1 MAQRA
6 QGGGDGQ
13 IGDQIGTIL
22 TDPVPSDGSSG
33 DGSSGGDGG
42 AVDFSKVEGSL
53 ASAAPA
59 VEPPVAADN
68 QVDASVE
75 PEKAYETAYGFLLQQ
90 DYDSAERAFTSFL
103 GQFPADKL
111 AGNAQYWLGE
121 THYVR
126 GQYGPA
132 AQAFLKGYSGFK
144 KGPKAPDSL
153 LKLAMSLSRLGQKE
167 QSCASFTEL
176 EFELPGAVGSV
187 EEAGDGRARA
197 SRLRSRWMM
206 ASTLD
211 DFAADE
217 LAGLFKSFVPHQR
230 IGLAISGGPDSV
242 ALLLLARCW
251 QSLQP
256 PPQPFLQVLTVDHRL
271 RPASADEA
279 GAVVALAGRLGL
291 AAEILPWNGEKPL
304 SGIQAAARAARYR
317 LLAGAARCLELAAI
331 ATAHTRDDQA
341 ETLLMRLSRGSGI
354 DGLAAMAAV
363 GSIDGLIVLRPLLDV
378 DKSRLVAAL
387 DAAVVPYARDPSNDD
402 TAFERVR
409 WRQAWPTLSA
419 LGISSDR
426 LALSARRIGRAR
438 LALDQ
443 WTDRAVGKLGA
454 LWPEGWAQLGTDDLL
469 ELPEEIIIRVLQRLI
484 GAVGGDP
491 EGPGLSQLETIA
503 GQLREVG
510 GGGAA
515 YTRTLARC
523 IIRVRRYH
531 LDILREVGRETLPAI
546 DWDGGSPA
554 AVGPSIR
561 IGARD
566 RPDNSW

>member
-1 MAQRA
+1 MFDASIRGLQRLNA
-6 QGGGDGQ
+6 LGYG
-13 IGDQIGTIL
+13 L
-22 TDPVPSDGSSG
+22 DGSG
-33 DGSSGGDGG
+33 
-42 AVDFSKVEGSL
+42 
-53 ASAAPA
+53 
-59 VEPPVAADN
+59 
-68 QVDASVE
+68 
-75 PEKAYETAYGFLLQQ
+75 
-90 DYDSAERAFTSFL
+90 
-103 GQFPADKL
+103 
-111 AGNAQYWLGE
+111 
-121 THYVR
+121 VR
-126 GQYGPA
+126 
-132 AQAFLKGYSGFK
+132 
-144 KGPKAPDSL
+144 
-153 LKLAMSLSRLGQKE
+153 
-167 QSCASFTEL
+167 
-176 EFELPGAVGSV
+176 VGV
-187 EEAGDGRARA
+187 
-197 SRLRSRWMM
+197 
-206 ASTLD
+206 
-211 DFAADE
+211 
-217 LAGLFKSFVPHQR
+217 
-230 IGLAISGGPDSV
+230 ISD
-242 ALLLLARCW
+242 
-251 QSLQP
+251 
-256 PPQPFLQVLTVDHRL
+256 
-271 RPASADEA
+271 
-279 GAVVALAGRLGL
+279 
-291 AAEILPWNGEKPL
+291 
-304 SGIQAAARAARYR
+304 
-317 LLAGAARCLELAAI
+317 
-331 ATAHTRDDQA
+331 
-341 ETLLMRLSRGSGI
+341 GI

-546 DWDGGSPA
+546 DWDGGSRLLWDHRFELAPRPA
-554 AVGPSIR
+554 GQFLVRAMTAGELAEQVVMTNWPANFPPEVALALPTLWQGGELRAVTAPMMPLQPAVER
-561 IGARD
+561 LKIGDEVMFRMPRGLLDAASQ
-566 RPDNSW
+566 PDFGQNKP